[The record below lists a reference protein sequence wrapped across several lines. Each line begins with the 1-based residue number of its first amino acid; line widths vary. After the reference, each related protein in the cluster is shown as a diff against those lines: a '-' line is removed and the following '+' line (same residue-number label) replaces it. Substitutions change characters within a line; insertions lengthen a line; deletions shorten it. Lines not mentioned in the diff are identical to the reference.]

1 MTGVKRVSV
10 CGIGIAL
17 YVALSMMVKI
27 PLVGHASLD
36 LGYIVLAVYCY
47 HFGSVAGAVV
57 GGVGCMLVSM
67 LTTGWFP
74 PGWIAGNI
82 FIGLVVGMAGKRRNT
97 SPTKRV
103 AIVIFSVFIGIF
115 AIKTVI
121 ECWLYSIPLAVKLPK
136 SAVVF
141 ATDAIVMSIGTLLAP
156 KFRRGAADES

>member
-1 MTGVKRVSV
+1 MTGVKKVSI

-47 HFGSVAGAVV
+47 HFGSVSGAVV

-74 PGWIAGNI
+74 PGWITGNI
-82 FIGLVVGMAGKRRNT
+82 FIGLVVGMVGKKRDI
-97 SPTKRV
+97 SPEKRV
-103 AIVIFSVFIGIF
+103 GIVILSVFIGIF
-115 AIKTVI
+115 VIKTVI
-121 ECWLYSIPLAVKLPK
+121 ECCLYSIPFAVKLPK

-141 ATDAIVMSIGTLLAP
+141 FTDAVVMSVGTLLAP
-156 KFRRGAADES
+156 KLRRGATDES